1 MGNVGGDPSRM
12 TGGAAALHKAAAAVS
27 SAHTAIGSDGA
38 RAAGAAG
45 DPTLA
50 AALSRFAAAWS
61 TMLVDTGTQLRA
73 ASQLA
78 ANAAQD
84 LATAGGH

>member
-12 TGGAAALHKAAAAVS
+12 TGGAGTLHQVASAVS
-27 SAHTAIGSDGA
+27 AAHTAISGDGN

-45 DPTLA
+45 DA
-50 AALSRFAAAWS
+50 ALSGALSRFAAAWS
-61 TMLVDTGTQLRA
+61 SMLTDTGTQLTA